1 MSETPWTWTF
11 HSSSGESVIPDDDGG
26 SFERQ
31 TEAEAWMGL
40 NFETLIEVGVDDV
53 RLMHGAAEVY
63 TMSLH
68 PA

>member
-1 MSETPWTWTF
+1 M
-11 HSSSGESVIPDDDGG
+11 IPDDDGG
-26 SFERQ
+26 DFERQ

-40 NFETLIEVGVDDV
+40 HYEALLEVGVDDV
-53 RLMHGAAEVY
+53 RLMQGATEVY